1 MIKKFLIVLFATF
14 LLSACSTG
22 QSLLKQEEIKK
33 ENIIKAQNEE
43 MKNKEE
49 LILKIKVLLEL
60 IAANDVEAIN
70 LEFVN
75 EKYGIYEVFVDDETE
90 KLSFLKKN
98 KIEEIDNYI
107 ESNEI
112 KEEDVKFE
120 CKPVNDTFYGW
131 NKSGVFLTKNI
142 KNYLSKLQ
150 VNEEI
155 RKIIENNSYEL
166 VITNNTIFYITKIED
181 NWYIT
186 LIDQVKTDCSYTE
199 IQ

>member
-1 MIKKFLIVLFATF
+1 MIKNILIAFFATF
-14 LLSACSTG
+14 LLSACATG

-43 MKNKEE
+43 IKNKEE

-60 IAANDVEAIN
+60 IATNDIETIN

-75 EKYGIYEVFVDDETE
+75 DKYGVYEVFVDDETE
-90 KLSFLKKN
+90 KLSFLKRN
-98 KIEEIDNYI
+98 KIEEIDSYI
-107 ESNEI
+107 ESKEL

-120 CKPVNDTFYGW
+120 CKPINDSFYGW
-131 NKSGVFLTKNI
+131 NKEGVFLTKNTQ
-142 KNYLSKLQ
+142 KYLSKLQ
-150 VNEEI
+150 INEEI
-155 RKIIENNSYEL
+155 TKNIENNSYEL
-166 VITNNTIFYITKIED
+166 VITNNAIFYITKIED

-186 LIDQVKTDCSYTE
+186 LIDKVKTDCSYVD